1 MESDTVFEEDVFARM
16 GIEFKLLV
24 ELFKVDKGDV
34 KDVAELESFKFFSR
48 AFVNDLFFFL
58 SSFSRSFLSFLIEL
72 HCSLHFLKFMAKL
85 STFVTSL

>member
-48 AFVNDLFFFL
+48 AFVNDLF
-58 SSFSRSFLSFLIEL
+58 SS
-72 HCSLHFLKFMAKL
+72 
-85 STFVTSL
+85 